1 MVIIGSFFLY
11 AMWNIWLMYCT
22 YIVVNKA
29 SKEEDITD
37 GIKTS
42 SLSGFWEEYEKT
54 LVFDIDGQKKTNIP
68 SSEIFS
74 IHKIARARK
83 LNLRIVD
90 ASSGTLVGL
99 GLLGTFLGL
108 TLGIHHFDTA
118 NVQNIQNSIQSLLE
132 GMSTAFLTS
141 LLGMGLSIVY
151 TLFEKRCR
159 NLFVSS
165 QIDLSERLDSL
176 FYVDDQQLLLNLLKP
191 QLSFVNDSGEM
202 IPISI
207 AVRDILKESE
217 QQSKALK
224 SFSTDLAM
232 QLNDGFDEILSRQMQ
247 AKIIPLM
254 ENVDNTTKAIVEHID
269 LMADAVTTPATD
281 LIGTV
286 IDELK
291 KSMSSL
297 ITEFR
302 TIISS
307 SASHELEQLVASL
320 SEATTSMGM
329 FPKNMENVTSILQ
342 VTIAEVKD
350 AISEIT
356 NTSANSNA
364 SAMKQMQEQIA
375 FATGAISN
383 AMSEVKEIMTSL
395 TQTSEKSGQDMMT
408 KLASASE
415 QMATFLNGIM
425 AEVSQ
430 SVQSSLKSITDDIS
444 DKQTDLMALQES
456 TMSETGKLLAQA
468 TGAIGNAMVEMK
480 ETMSSMSKTSEQSGQ
495 EMVAKLASAS
505 EQMGT
510 FLNGAM
516 SEVSESVQAS
526 MKSITDDISDKQAG
540 LMALQESM
548 TSETKKLLVQFNTGL
563 ERLEKMNEYITG
575 TMNIFQQ
582 AQGQITG
589 STAHLQIIT
598 SDMKTAT
605 EVFHKAQNEYTS
617 NMTELQKRTQQ
628 AIDSVVELLDDSGQ
642 LSEDYVERFE
652 TIKNGLSGIFA
663 QIQKGLTE
671 YSQTM
676 QASTQK
682 YLDQYSMNLNKTTN
696 ALAGTIERQSEI
708 AELFVDALDKH
719 RRK

>member
-1 MVIIGSFFLY
+1 MIRSTLWIILTLIAAAVVLFLNGVTAASLVVILSFFLY
-11 AMWNIWLMYCT
+11 ALWNIWIMYRT
-22 YIVVNKA
+22 YRIVNKA
-29 SKEEDITD
+29 GNDENIVES
-37 GIKTS
+37 IKAS
-42 SLSGFWEEYEKT
+42 SLSSLWDEYKKT
-54 LVFDIDGQKKTNIP
+54 QAYEIDGRKKTNIP

-74 IHKIARARK
+74 IGKITRANN

-90 ASSGTLVGL
+90 AASGTLVGL

-108 TLGIHHFDTA
+108 TLGVRNFDTA
-118 NVQNIQNSIQSLLE
+118 NVQNIQSSIQSLLD

-141 LLGMGLSIVY
+141 LLGMGFSIAY
-151 TLFEKRCR
+151 TLIEKRYR
-159 NLFVSS
+159 NLLLGS
-165 QIDLSERLDSL
+165 IADLSEKLDDA
-176 FYVDDQQLLLNLLKP
+176 FYIDDQQLLLKLLEP
-191 QLSFVNDSGEM
+191 QLSFVNESGER
-202 IPISI
+202 IPVSLAI
-207 AVRDILKESE
+207 RDMLKENE

-254 ENVDNTTKAIVEHID
+254 ENIDASTKNLIEHVDQ
-269 LMADAVTTPATD
+269 MADAVTTPATD

-302 TIISS
+302 SNISS
-307 SASHELEQLVASL
+307 SASRELEQLVASL

-356 NTSANSNA
+356 NTSANTNA

-375 FATGAISN
+375 FATGAIGN
-383 AMSEVKEIMTSL
+383 AMTEVKEIMTSL
-395 TQTSEKSGQDMMT
+395 TQTSEKSGQEMIT
-408 KLASASE
+408 KLATASE
-415 QMATFLNGIM
+415 QMATYLNGVM
-425 AEVSQ
+425 ANVSE
-430 SVQSSLKSITDDIS
+430 SVQSSMKSITDDIS
-444 DKQTDLMALQES
+444 NKQTDLMALQES
-456 TMSETGKLLAQA
+456 TMTETEKLLA
-468 TGAIGNAMVEMK
+468 
-480 ETMSSMSKTSEQSGQ
+480 
-495 EMVAKLASAS
+495 
-505 EQMGT
+505 
-510 FLNGAM
+510 
-516 SEVSESVQAS
+516 
-526 MKSITDDISDKQAG
+526 
-540 LMALQESM
+540 
-548 TSETKKLLVQFNTGL
+548 QFNTGL
-563 ERLEKMNEYITG
+563 ERLEKMNEYISG
-575 TMNIFQQ
+575 TMHIFQQ

-589 STAHLQIIT
+589 STAHLQSIT

-605 EVFHKAQNEYTS
+605 EVFHKAQYDYTG
-617 NMTELQKRTQQ
+617 NMSELQKQTQR
-628 AIDSVVELLDDSGQ
+628 AIDSVVTLLDDSGQ
-642 LSEDYVERFE
+642 LSEDYVEKFE
-652 TIKNGLSGIFA
+652 TIKNGLTVIFA

-682 YLDQYSMNLNKTTN
+682 YLEQYSMNLTKTTD
-696 ALAGTIERQSEI
+696 ALAGTIERQSDI

-719 RRK
+719 RQK

>member
-1 MVIIGSFFLY
+1 MVLSTLWIILTIIAAVAVFFLDGVTTGSLVIIGSFFLY
-11 AMWNIWLMYCT
+11 AMWNIWVMYST
-22 YIVVNKA
+22 YRIV
-29 SKEEDITD
+29 D
-37 GIKTS
+37 KTS
-42 SLSGFWEEYEKT
+42 KDENIIDAIQTTKLLGLWEEYEKT
-54 LVFDIDGQKKTNIP
+54 LAYDIDGQKKTNIP

-74 IHKIARARK
+74 IHKIARNSK
-83 LNLRIVD
+83 LNLRIVE
-90 ASSGTLVGL
+90 AASGTLVGL

-108 TLGIHHFDTA
+108 TLGIRDFDTA
-118 NVQNIQNSIQSLLE
+118 NVQNIQISIQSLLD

-159 NLFVSS
+159 NLLLNS
-165 QIDLSERLDSL
+165 QIDLSERLDRE

-191 QLSFVNDSGEM
+191 QLSFVNDSGDM
-202 IPISI
+202 IPISL

-232 QLNDGFDEILSRQMQ
+232 QLNDGFDEILSRHMQ
-247 AKIIPLM
+247 AKIIPLI
-254 ENVDNTTKAIVEHID
+254 ENIDTSTKNLIEHIYQ
-269 LMADAVTTPATD
+269 MADAVTTPATD

-302 TIISS
+302 SNISS
-307 SASHELEQLVASL
+307 SASHELEQLAVSL
-320 SEATTSMGM
+320 SEATNSMGM
-329 FPKNMENVTSILQ
+329 FPKSMENVTSILQ

-356 NTSANSNA
+356 STSANTNA

-375 FATGAISN
+375 FATGAIGN
-383 AMSEVKEIMTSL
+383 AMTEVKEIMTSL
-395 TQTSEKSGQDMMT
+395 TQTSEKSGQEMIT
-408 KLASASE
+408 KLAAASE
-415 QMATFLNGIM
+415 NMGTFLNGIM
-425 AEVSQ
+425 ANVSE
-430 SVQSSLKSITDDIS
+430 SVQSSMKSITDDIS
-444 DKQTDLMALQES
+444 NKQTDLMALQES
-456 TMSETGKLLAQA
+456 TMSETEKLLA
-468 TGAIGNAMVEMK
+468 
-480 ETMSSMSKTSEQSGQ
+480 
-495 EMVAKLASAS
+495 
-505 EQMGT
+505 
-510 FLNGAM
+510 
-516 SEVSESVQAS
+516 
-526 MKSITDDISDKQAG
+526 
-540 LMALQESM
+540 
-548 TSETKKLLVQFNTGL
+548 QFNTGL

-575 TMNIFQQ
+575 TMNTFQQ

-589 STAHLQIIT
+589 STAHLQSIT

-605 EVFHKAQNEYTS
+605 EVFRKTQNEYTG

-628 AIDSVVELLDDSGQ
+628 AIDSVVTLLDDSGQ
-642 LSEDYVERFE
+642 LSEDYVEKFE
-652 TIKNGLSGIFA
+652 TIKSGLAGIFA

-676 QASTQK
+676 QASTQR
-682 YLDQYSMNLNKTTN
+682 YLEQYSMNLNKTTD

-708 AELFVDALDKH
+708 AELFVDALDKQ

>member
-1 MVIIGSFFLY
+1 MIVSLIWIILTVIAAVALYFLEGVTAGSLIIIISFFVY
-11 AMWNIWLMYCT
+11 AMWNIWVMYST
-22 YIVVNKA
+22 YRIVNTA
-29 SKEEDITD
+29 SNDDNIVES
-37 GIKTS
+37 IKTS
-42 SLSGFWEEYEKT
+42 RLSNLWDEYEKT
-54 LVFDIDGQKKTNIP
+54 MVYDIGGQKKTNIP
-68 SSEIFS
+68 SSEVFS
-74 IHKIARARK
+74 IQKITRNSK

-90 ASSGTLVGL
+90 AASGTLVGL

-108 TLGIHHFDTA
+108 TLGIHNFDTA
-118 NVQNIQNSIQSLLE
+118 NVQNIQSSIQSLLD

-141 LLGMGLSIVY
+141 LLGMGLSIIY
-151 TLFEKRCR
+151 TLVEKRCR
-159 NLFVSS
+159 NLLLSS
-165 QIDLSERLDSL
+165 QTDLSDRLDRK
-176 FYVDDQQLLLNLLKP
+176 FYVDDQQLLLNLLQP
-191 QLSFVNDSGEM
+191 QLSFVNDSGEN
-202 IPISI
+202 IPISLAI
-207 AVRDILKESE
+207 RDILKESE

-254 ENVDNTTKAIVEHID
+254 ENIDTSTKNLIEHVDQ
-269 LMADAVTTPATD
+269 MADAVTTPATD

-302 TIISS
+302 SNISS
-307 SASHELEQLVASL
+307 SASHELEQLVVSL
-320 SEATTSMGM
+320 SEATNSMGM

-356 NTSANSNA
+356 NTSANTNA

-383 AMSEVKEIMTSL
+383 AMTEVKEIMTSL
-395 TQTSEKSGQDMMT
+395 TQTSEKSGQEMIT
-408 KLASASE
+408 KLAAASE
-415 QMATFLNGIM
+415 QMSTFLNGVM
-425 AEVSQ
+425 ANVSE
-430 SVQSSLKSITDDIS
+430 SVQSSMKSITDDIS
-444 DKQTDLMALQES
+444 NKQTDLMALQES
-456 TMSETGKLLAQA
+456 TMSETEKLL
-468 TGAIGNAMVEMK
+468 N
-480 ETMSSMSKTSEQSGQ
+480 
-495 EMVAKLASAS
+495 
-505 EQMGT
+505 
-510 FLNGAM
+510 
-516 SEVSESVQAS
+516 
-526 MKSITDDISDKQAG
+526 
-540 LMALQESM
+540 
-548 TSETKKLLVQFNTGL
+548 QFNIGL

-575 TMNIFQQ
+575 TMNTFQQ

-589 STAHLQIIT
+589 STAHLQSIT

-605 EVFHKAQNEYTS
+605 EVFHKAQTEYTG

-628 AIDSVVELLDDSGQ
+628 AIDSVVTLLDDSGQ
-642 LSEDYVERFE
+642 LSENYVEKFE
-652 TIKNGLSGIFA
+652 TIKNGLSVIFA

-682 YLDQYSMNLNKTTN
+682 YLEQYSMNLTKTTD
-696 ALAGTIERQSEI
+696 ALAGTIERQSDI
-708 AELFVDALDKH
+708 AELFVEALDKH
-719 RRK
+719 TKK

>member
-1 MVIIGSFFLY
+1 MIRSTLWIILTLIAAAVVLFLNGVTAASLVVILSFFLY
-11 AMWNIWLMYCT
+11 ALWNIWIMYRT
-22 YIVVNKA
+22 YRIVNKA
-29 SKEEDITD
+29 GNDENIVES
-37 GIKTS
+37 IKAS
-42 SLSGFWEEYEKT
+42 SLSSLWDEYKKT
-54 LVFDIDGQKKTNIP
+54 QAYEIDGRKKTNIP

-74 IHKIARARK
+74 IGKITRANN

-90 ASSGTLVGL
+90 AASGTLVGL

-108 TLGIHHFDTA
+108 TLGVRNFDTA
-118 NVQNIQNSIQSLLE
+118 NVQNIQSSIQSLLD

-141 LLGMGLSIVY
+141 LLGMGFSIAY
-151 TLFEKRCR
+151 TLIEKRYR
-159 NLFVSS
+159 NLLLGS
-165 QIDLSERLDSL
+165 IADLSEKLDDA
-176 FYVDDQQLLLNLLKP
+176 FYIDDQQLLLKLLEP
-191 QLSFVNDSGEM
+191 QLSFVNESGER
-202 IPISI
+202 IPVSLAI
-207 AVRDILKESE
+207 RDMLKENE

-254 ENVDNTTKAIVEHID
+254 ENIDASTKNLIEHVDQ
-269 LMADAVTTPATD
+269 MADAVTTPATD

-302 TIISS
+302 SNISS
-307 SASHELEQLVASL
+307 SASRELEQLVASL

-356 NTSANSNA
+356 NTSANTNA

-375 FATGAISN
+375 FATGAIGN
-383 AMSEVKEIMTSL
+383 AMTEVKEIMTSL
-395 TQTSEKSGQDMMT
+395 TQTSEKSGQEMIT
-408 KLASASE
+408 KLATASE
-415 QMATFLNGIM
+415 QMATYLNGVM
-425 AEVSQ
+425 ANVSE
-430 SVQSSLKSITDDIS
+430 SVQSSMKSITDDIS
-444 DKQTDLMALQES
+444 NKQTDLMALQES
-456 TMSETGKLLAQA
+456 TMTETEKLLA
-468 TGAIGNAMVEMK
+468 
-480 ETMSSMSKTSEQSGQ
+480 
-495 EMVAKLASAS
+495 
-505 EQMGT
+505 
-510 FLNGAM
+510 
-516 SEVSESVQAS
+516 
-526 MKSITDDISDKQAG
+526 
-540 LMALQESM
+540 
-548 TSETKKLLVQFNTGL
+548 QFNTGL
-563 ERLEKMNEYITG
+563 ERLEKMNEYISG
-575 TMNIFQQ
+575 TMHIFQQ

-589 STAHLQIIT
+589 STAHLQSIT

-605 EVFHKAQNEYTS
+605 EVFHKAQNDYTG
-617 NMTELQKRTQQ
+617 NMSELQKQTQR
-628 AIDSVVELLDDSGQ
+628 AIDSVVTLLDDSGQ
-642 LSEDYVERFE
+642 LSEDYVEKFE
-652 TIKNGLSGIFA
+652 TIKNGLTVIFA

-682 YLDQYSMNLNKTTN
+682 YLEQYSMNLTKTTD
-696 ALAGTIERQSEI
+696 ALAGTIERQSDI

-719 RRK
+719 RQK

>member
-1 MVIIGSFFLY
+1 MIFSTVWIILTIIGAVAVFFLEGVTAGSLVIIGSFFLY
-11 AMWNIWLMYCT
+11 AMWNIWVMYST
-22 YIVVNKA
+22 YRIVDMT
-29 SKEEDITD
+29 SKDENIIDA
-37 GIKTS
+37 IKTS
-42 SLSGFWEEYEKT
+42 KLSGLWEEYETT
-54 LVFDIDGQKKTNIP
+54 LAYDIDGQKKTNIP

-74 IHKIARARK
+74 IHKIARNSK
-83 LNLRIVD
+83 LNLRIVE
-90 ASSGTLVGL
+90 AASGTLVGL

-108 TLGIHHFDTA
+108 TLGIRDFDTA
-118 NVQNIQNSIQSLLE
+118 NVQNIQISIQSLLD

-159 NLFVSS
+159 NLLSNS
-165 QIDLSERLDSL
+165 QIDLSERLDRE

-191 QLSFVNDSGEM
+191 QLSFVNDSGDM
-202 IPISI
+202 IPISL

-254 ENVDNTTKAIVEHID
+254 ENIDTSTKSLIEHVDQ
-269 LMADAVTTPATD
+269 MANAVTTPATD

-291 KSMSSL
+291 KSMSLL

-302 TIISS
+302 SNISS
-307 SASHELEQLVASL
+307 SASHELEQLVVSL
-320 SEATTSMGM
+320 SEATNSMGM

-356 NTSANSNA
+356 NTSANTNA

-375 FATGAISN
+375 FATGAIGN
-383 AMSEVKEIMTSL
+383 AMTEVKEIMTSL
-395 TQTSEKSGQDMMT
+395 TQTSEKSGQEMIT
-408 KLASASE
+408 KLTAASE
-415 QMATFLNGIM
+415 NMGTFLNGIM
-425 AEVSQ
+425 ANVSE
-430 SVQSSLKSITDDIS
+430 SVQSSMKSITDDIS
-444 DKQTDLMALQES
+444 NKQTDLMALQES
-456 TMSETGKLLAQA
+456 TMSETEKLLA
-468 TGAIGNAMVEMK
+468 
-480 ETMSSMSKTSEQSGQ
+480 
-495 EMVAKLASAS
+495 
-505 EQMGT
+505 
-510 FLNGAM
+510 
-516 SEVSESVQAS
+516 
-526 MKSITDDISDKQAG
+526 
-540 LMALQESM
+540 
-548 TSETKKLLVQFNTGL
+548 QFNTGL

-575 TMNIFQQ
+575 TMNTFQQ

-589 STAHLQIIT
+589 STAHLQSIT
-598 SDMKTAT
+598 SDMKIAT
-605 EVFHKAQNEYTS
+605 EVFHKAQNEYTG
-617 NMTELQKRTQQ
+617 NMTELQKQTQR
-628 AIDSVVELLDDSGQ
+628 AIDSVVTLLDDSGQ
-642 LSEDYVERFE
+642 LSEDYVEKFE
-652 TIKNGLSGIFA
+652 TIKNGLSVIFA

-682 YLDQYSMNLNKTTN
+682 YLEQYSMNLTKTTD
-696 ALAGTIERQSEI
+696 ALAGTIERQSDI

-719 RRK
+719 RQK

>member
-1 MVIIGSFFLY
+1 MIRSTLWIILTLIAAAVVLFLDGVTAASLVVILSFFRY
-11 AMWNIWLMYCT
+11 ALWNIWIMYQT
-22 YIVVNKA
+22 YRIVNKA
-29 SKEEDITD
+29 GNDENIVES
-37 GIKTS
+37 IKAS
-42 SLSGFWEEYEKT
+42 SLSSLWDEYEKMQAYE
-54 LVFDIDGQKKTNIP
+54 IDGRKKTNIP
-68 SSEIFS
+68 SSEFFS
-74 IHKIARARK
+74 IGKITRANN

-90 ASSGTLVGL
+90 AASGTLVGL

-108 TLGIHHFDTA
+108 TLGVRNFDTA
-118 NVQNIQNSIQSLLE
+118 NVQNIQSSIQSLLD

-141 LLGMGLSIVY
+141 LLGMGFSIVY
-151 TLFEKRCR
+151 TLIEKRYR
-159 NLFVSS
+159 NLLLGS
-165 QIDLSERLDSL
+165 IADLSEKLDDT
-176 FYVDDQQLLLNLLKP
+176 FYIDDQQLLLKLLEP
-191 QLSFVNDSGEM
+191 QLSFVNESGER
-202 IPISI
+202 IPVSLAI
-207 AVRDILKESE
+207 RDMLKENE

-254 ENVDNTTKAIVEHID
+254 ENIDASTKNLIEHVDQ
-269 LMADAVTTPATD
+269 MADAVTTPATD

-302 TIISS
+302 SNISS

-356 NTSANSNA
+356 NTSANTNA

-375 FATGAISN
+375 FATAAIGN

-395 TQTSEKSGQDMMT
+395 TQTSEQSGQEMIT
-408 KLASASE
+408 KLATASE
-415 QMATFLNGIM
+415 QMATFLNGVM
-425 AEVSQ
+425 ANVSE
-430 SVQSSLKSITDDIS
+430 SVQSSMKSITDDIS
-444 DKQTDLMALQES
+444 NKQTDLMALQES
-456 TMSETGKLLAQA
+456 TMSETEKLLA
-468 TGAIGNAMVEMK
+468 
-480 ETMSSMSKTSEQSGQ
+480 
-495 EMVAKLASAS
+495 
-505 EQMGT
+505 
-510 FLNGAM
+510 
-516 SEVSESVQAS
+516 
-526 MKSITDDISDKQAG
+526 
-540 LMALQESM
+540 
-548 TSETKKLLVQFNTGL
+548 QFNTGL
-563 ERLEKMNEYITG
+563 ERLEKMNEYISG
-575 TMNIFQQ
+575 TMNTFQQ

-589 STAHLQIIT
+589 STAHLQSIT
-598 SDMKTAT
+598 NDMKTAT
-605 EVFHKAQNEYTS
+605 EVFHKTQNEYTG

-628 AIDSVVELLDDSGQ
+628 AIDSVVTLLDNFGQ
-642 LSEDYVERFE
+642 LSEDYVEKFE
-652 TIKNGLSGIFA
+652 TIRSGLAGIFA
-663 QIQKGLTE
+663 QIQRGLTE

-682 YLDQYSMNLNKTTN
+682 YLEQYSMNLTKTTN
-696 ALAGTIERQSEI
+696 ALASTISQQGEI

-719 RRK
+719 RQK

>member
-1 MVIIGSFFLY
+1 MIVSLIWIILTVIAAVALYFLEGVTAGSLIIIISFFVY
-11 AMWNIWLMYCT
+11 AMWNIWVMYST
-22 YIVVNKA
+22 YRIVNTA
-29 SKEEDITD
+29 SNDDNIVES
-37 GIKTS
+37 IKTS
-42 SLSGFWEEYEKT
+42 RLSNLWDEYEKT
-54 LVFDIDGQKKTNIP
+54 MVYDIGGQKKTNIP
-68 SSEIFS
+68 SSEVFS
-74 IHKIARARK
+74 IQKITRNSK

-90 ASSGTLVGL
+90 AASGTLVGL

-108 TLGIHHFDTA
+108 TLGIHNFDTA
-118 NVQNIQNSIQSLLE
+118 NVQNIQSSIQSLLD

-141 LLGMGLSIVY
+141 LLGMGLSIIY
-151 TLFEKRCR
+151 TLVEKRCR
-159 NLFVSS
+159 NLLLSS
-165 QIDLSERLDSL
+165 QTDLSDRLDRK
-176 FYVDDQQLLLNLLKP
+176 FYVDDQQLLLNLLQP
-191 QLSFVNDSGEM
+191 QLSFVNDSGEN
-202 IPISI
+202 IPISLAI
-207 AVRDILKESE
+207 RDILKESE

-254 ENVDNTTKAIVEHID
+254 ENIDTSTKNLIEHVDQ
-269 LMADAVTTPATD
+269 MADAVTTPATD

-302 TIISS
+302 SNISS
-307 SASHELEQLVASL
+307 SASHELEQLVVSL
-320 SEATTSMGM
+320 SEATNSMGM

-356 NTSANSNA
+356 STSANTNA

-383 AMSEVKEIMTSL
+383 AMTEVKEIMTSL
-395 TQTSEKSGQDMMT
+395 TQTSEKSGQEMIT
-408 KLASASE
+408 KLAAASE
-415 QMATFLNGIM
+415 QMSTFLNGVM
-425 AEVSQ
+425 ENVSE
-430 SVQSSLKSITDDIS
+430 SVQSSMKSITDDIS

-456 TMSETGKLLAQA
+456 TMSETEKLL
-468 TGAIGNAMVEMK
+468 N
-480 ETMSSMSKTSEQSGQ
+480 
-495 EMVAKLASAS
+495 
-505 EQMGT
+505 
-510 FLNGAM
+510 
-516 SEVSESVQAS
+516 
-526 MKSITDDISDKQAG
+526 
-540 LMALQESM
+540 
-548 TSETKKLLVQFNTGL
+548 QFNIGL

-575 TMNIFQQ
+575 TMNTFQQ

-589 STAHLQIIT
+589 STAHLQSIT

-605 EVFHKAQNEYTS
+605 EVFHKAQTEYTD
-617 NMTELQKRTQQ
+617 NMAELQKRTQQ
-628 AIDSVVELLDDSGQ
+628 AIDSVVTLLDDSGQ
-642 LSEDYVERFE
+642 LSENYVEKFE
-652 TIKNGLSGIFA
+652 TIKNGLSVIFA

-682 YLDQYSMNLNKTTN
+682 YLEQYSMNLTKTTD
-696 ALAGTIERQSEI
+696 ALAGTIERQSDI
-708 AELFVDALDKH
+708 AELFVEALDKH
-719 RRK
+719 TKK

>member
-1 MVIIGSFFLY
+1 MVLSTLWIILTIIAAVAVFFLDGVTTGSLVIIGSFFLY
-11 AMWNIWLMYCT
+11 AMWNIWVMYST
-22 YIVVNKA
+22 YRIV
-29 SKEEDITD
+29 D
-37 GIKTS
+37 KTS
-42 SLSGFWEEYEKT
+42 KDENIIDAIQTTKLLGLWEEYEKT
-54 LVFDIDGQKKTNIP
+54 LAYDIDGQKKTNIP

-74 IHKIARARK
+74 IHKIARNSK
-83 LNLRIVD
+83 LNLRIVE
-90 ASSGTLVGL
+90 AASGTLVGL

-108 TLGIHHFDTA
+108 TLGIRDFDTA
-118 NVQNIQNSIQSLLE
+118 NVQNIQISIQSLLD

-159 NLFVSS
+159 NLLLNS
-165 QIDLSERLDSL
+165 QIDLSERLDRE

-191 QLSFVNDSGEM
+191 QLSFVNDSGDM
-202 IPISI
+202 IPISL

-232 QLNDGFDEILSRQMQ
+232 QLNDGFDEILSRHMQ
-247 AKIIPLM
+247 AKIIPLI
-254 ENVDNTTKAIVEHID
+254 ENIDTSTKNLIEHID
-269 LMADAVTTPATD
+269 QMADAVTTPATD

-302 TIISS
+302 SNISS
-307 SASHELEQLVASL
+307 SASHELEQLVVSL
-320 SEATTSMGM
+320 SEATNSMGM
-329 FPKNMENVTSILQ
+329 FPKSMENVTSILQ

-356 NTSANSNA
+356 STSANTNA

-375 FATGAISN
+375 FATGAIGN
-383 AMSEVKEIMTSL
+383 AMTEVKEIMTSL
-395 TQTSEKSGQDMMT
+395 TQTSEKSGQEMIT
-408 KLASASE
+408 KLAAASE
-415 QMATFLNGIM
+415 NMGTFLNGIM
-425 AEVSQ
+425 ANVSE
-430 SVQSSLKSITDDIS
+430 SVQSSMKSITDDIS
-444 DKQTDLMALQES
+444 NKQTDLMALQES
-456 TMSETGKLLAQA
+456 TMSETEKLLA
-468 TGAIGNAMVEMK
+468 
-480 ETMSSMSKTSEQSGQ
+480 
-495 EMVAKLASAS
+495 
-505 EQMGT
+505 
-510 FLNGAM
+510 
-516 SEVSESVQAS
+516 
-526 MKSITDDISDKQAG
+526 
-540 LMALQESM
+540 
-548 TSETKKLLVQFNTGL
+548 QFNTGL

-575 TMNIFQQ
+575 TMNTFQQ

-589 STAHLQIIT
+589 STAHLQSIT

-605 EVFHKAQNEYTS
+605 EVFRKTQNEYTG

-628 AIDSVVELLDDSGQ
+628 AIDSVVTLLDDSGQ
-642 LSEDYVERFE
+642 LSEDYVEKFE
-652 TIKNGLSGIFA
+652 TIKSGLAGIFA

-676 QASTQK
+676 QASTQR
-682 YLDQYSMNLNKTTN
+682 YLEQYSMNLNKTTD

-708 AELFVDALDKH
+708 AELFVDALDKQ

>member
-1 MVIIGSFFLY
+1 MIFSSLWFILTIIAAVAVFFLEGVTVGSLVIIGSFFLY
-11 AMWNIWLMYCT
+11 AMWNIWIMYST
-22 YIVVNKA
+22 YRIVNKT
-29 SKEEDITD
+29 SKDENIRDS
-37 GIKTS
+37 IKTS
-42 SLSGFWEEYEKT
+42 KLSGLWEEYEKT
-54 LVFDIDGQKKTNIP
+54 LVYDIGGQRKTNIP
-68 SSEIFS
+68 SSEVFS
-74 IHKIARARK
+74 IHKIARNSK

-90 ASSGTLVGL
+90 AASGTLVGL

-108 TLGIHHFDTA
+108 TLGIRDFDTA
-118 NVQNIQNSIQSLLE
+118 NVQNIQISIQSLLD

-159 NLFVSS
+159 NLLLNS
-165 QIDLSERLDSL
+165 QIDLSERLDRE
-176 FYVDDQQLLLNLLKP
+176 FYVDDQHLLLNLLKP

-202 IPISI
+202 IPISL

-254 ENVDNTTKAIVEHID
+254 ENIDTSTKSLIEHVDQ
-269 LMADAVTTPATD
+269 MADTVTAPATD

-291 KSMSSL
+291 KSMSLL

-302 TIISS
+302 SNISS
-307 SASHELEQLVASL
+307 SASHELEQLVVSL
-320 SEATTSMGM
+320 SEATNSMGM

-356 NTSANSNA
+356 NTSANTNA

-375 FATGAISN
+375 FATGAISH
-383 AMSEVKEIMTSL
+383 AMTEVKEIMTSL
-395 TQTSEKSGQDMMT
+395 TQTSEQSEQEMIT
-408 KLASASE
+408 KLAAASE
-415 QMATFLNGIM
+415 QMGTFLNGVM
-425 AEVSQ
+425 ANVSE
-430 SVQSSLKSITDDIS
+430 SVQSSMKSITDDIS
-444 DKQTDLMALQES
+444 NKQTDLMALQES
-456 TMSETGKLLAQA
+456 TMSETEKLLA
-468 TGAIGNAMVEMK
+468 
-480 ETMSSMSKTSEQSGQ
+480 
-495 EMVAKLASAS
+495 
-505 EQMGT
+505 
-510 FLNGAM
+510 
-516 SEVSESVQAS
+516 
-526 MKSITDDISDKQAG
+526 
-540 LMALQESM
+540 
-548 TSETKKLLVQFNTGL
+548 QFNTGL

-575 TMNIFQQ
+575 TMNTFQQ

-589 STAHLQIIT
+589 STAHLQVIT
-598 SDMKTAT
+598 NDMKTAT
-605 EVFHKAQNEYTS
+605 EVFSRTQNEYTGS
-617 NMTELQKRTQQ
+617 MAELQKRTQQ
-628 AIDSVVELLDDSGQ
+628 AIDSVVTLLDDSGQ
-642 LSEDYVERFE
+642 LSADYVERFE
-652 TIKNGLSGIFA
+652 TIKSGLTGIFA

-676 QASTQK
+676 QASTQR
-682 YLDQYSMNLNKTTN
+682 YLEQYSMNLNKTTD

-708 AELFVDALDKH
+708 AELFVDALDKQ

>member
-1 MVIIGSFFLY
+1 MIVSLIWIILTVIAAVALYFLEGVTAGSLIIIISFFVY
-11 AMWNIWLMYCT
+11 AMWNIWVMYST
-22 YIVVNKA
+22 YRIVNTA
-29 SKEEDITD
+29 SNDDNIVES
-37 GIKTS
+37 IKTS
-42 SLSGFWEEYEKT
+42 RLSNLWDEYEKT
-54 LVFDIDGQKKTNIP
+54 MVYDIGGQKKTNIP
-68 SSEIFS
+68 SSEVFS
-74 IHKIARARK
+74 IQKITRNSK

-90 ASSGTLVGL
+90 AASGTLVGL

-108 TLGIHHFDTA
+108 TLGIHNFDTA
-118 NVQNIQNSIQSLLE
+118 NVQNIQSSIQSLLD

-141 LLGMGLSIVY
+141 LLGMGLSIIY
-151 TLFEKRCR
+151 TLVEKRCR
-159 NLFVSS
+159 NLLLSS
-165 QIDLSERLDSL
+165 QTDLSDRLDRK
-176 FYVDDQQLLLNLLKP
+176 FYVDDQQLLLNLMQP
-191 QLSFVNDSGEM
+191 QLSFVNDSGEN
-202 IPISI
+202 IPISLAI
-207 AVRDILKESE
+207 RDILKESE

-254 ENVDNTTKAIVEHID
+254 ENIDTSTKNLIEHVDQ
-269 LMADAVTTPATD
+269 MADAVTTPATD

-302 TIISS
+302 SNISS
-307 SASHELEQLVASL
+307 SASHELEQLVVSL
-320 SEATTSMGM
+320 SEATNSMGM

-356 NTSANSNA
+356 NTSANTNA

-383 AMSEVKEIMTSL
+383 AMTEVKEIMTSL
-395 TQTSEKSGQDMMT
+395 TQTSEKSGQEMIT
-408 KLASASE
+408 KLAAASE
-415 QMATFLNGIM
+415 QMSTFLNGVM
-425 AEVSQ
+425 ANVSE
-430 SVQSSLKSITDDIS
+430 SVQSSMKSITDDIS
-444 DKQTDLMALQES
+444 NKQTDLMALQES
-456 TMSETGKLLAQA
+456 TMSETEKLL
-468 TGAIGNAMVEMK
+468 N
-480 ETMSSMSKTSEQSGQ
+480 
-495 EMVAKLASAS
+495 
-505 EQMGT
+505 
-510 FLNGAM
+510 
-516 SEVSESVQAS
+516 
-526 MKSITDDISDKQAG
+526 
-540 LMALQESM
+540 
-548 TSETKKLLVQFNTGL
+548 QFNIGL

-575 TMNIFQQ
+575 TMNTFQQ

-589 STAHLQIIT
+589 STAHLQSIT

-605 EVFHKAQNEYTS
+605 EVFHKAQTEYTG

-628 AIDSVVELLDDSGQ
+628 AIDSVVTLLDDSGQ
-642 LSEDYVERFE
+642 LSENYVEKFE
-652 TIKNGLSGIFA
+652 TIKNGLSVIFA

-682 YLDQYSMNLNKTTN
+682 YLEQYSMNLTKTTD
-696 ALAGTIERQSEI
+696 ALAGTIERQSDI
-708 AELFVDALDKH
+708 AELFVEALDKH
-719 RRK
+719 TKK

>member
-1 MVIIGSFFLY
+1 MIVSLIWIILTVIAAIALYFLEGVTAGSLIIIISFFVY
-11 AMWNIWLMYCT
+11 AMWNIWVMYST
-22 YIVVNKA
+22 YRIVNTA
-29 SKEEDITD
+29 SNDDNIVES
-37 GIKTS
+37 IKTS
-42 SLSGFWEEYEKT
+42 RLSNLWDEYEKT
-54 LVFDIDGQKKTNIP
+54 MVYDIGGQKKTNIP
-68 SSEIFS
+68 SSEVFS
-74 IHKIARARK
+74 IQKITRNSK

-90 ASSGTLVGL
+90 AASGTLVGL

-108 TLGIHHFDTA
+108 TLGIHNFDTA
-118 NVQNIQNSIQSLLE
+118 NVQNIQSSIQSLLD

-141 LLGMGLSIVY
+141 LLGMGLSIIY
-151 TLFEKRCR
+151 TLVEKRCR
-159 NLFVSS
+159 NLLLSS
-165 QIDLSERLDSL
+165 QTDLSDRLDRK
-176 FYVDDQQLLLNLLKP
+176 FYVDDQQLLLNLLQP
-191 QLSFVNDSGEM
+191 QLSFVNDSGEN
-202 IPISI
+202 IPISLAI
-207 AVRDILKESE
+207 RDILKESE

-254 ENVDNTTKAIVEHID
+254 ENIDTSTKNLIEHVDQ
-269 LMADAVTTPATD
+269 MADAVTTPATD

-302 TIISS
+302 SNISS
-307 SASHELEQLVASL
+307 SASHELEQLVVSL
-320 SEATTSMGM
+320 SEATNSMGM

-356 NTSANSNA
+356 NTSANTNA

-383 AMSEVKEIMTSL
+383 AMTEVKEIMTSL
-395 TQTSEKSGQDMMT
+395 TQTSEKSGQEMIT
-408 KLASASE
+408 KLAAASE
-415 QMATFLNGIM
+415 QMSTFLNGVM
-425 AEVSQ
+425 ANVSE
-430 SVQSSLKSITDDIS
+430 SVQSSMKSITDDIS
-444 DKQTDLMALQES
+444 NKQTDLMALQES
-456 TMSETGKLLAQA
+456 TMSETEKLL
-468 TGAIGNAMVEMK
+468 N
-480 ETMSSMSKTSEQSGQ
+480 
-495 EMVAKLASAS
+495 
-505 EQMGT
+505 
-510 FLNGAM
+510 
-516 SEVSESVQAS
+516 
-526 MKSITDDISDKQAG
+526 
-540 LMALQESM
+540 
-548 TSETKKLLVQFNTGL
+548 QFNIGL

-575 TMNIFQQ
+575 TMNTFQQ

-589 STAHLQIIT
+589 STAHLQSIT

-605 EVFHKAQNEYTS
+605 EVFHKAQTEYTG

-628 AIDSVVELLDDSGQ
+628 AIDSVVTLLDDSGQ
-642 LSEDYVERFE
+642 LSENYVEKFE
-652 TIKNGLSGIFA
+652 TIKNGLSVIFA

-682 YLDQYSMNLNKTTN
+682 YLEQYSMNLTKTTD
-696 ALAGTIERQSEI
+696 ALAGTIERQSDI
-708 AELFVDALDKH
+708 AELFVEALDKH
-719 RRK
+719 TKK

>member
-1 MVIIGSFFLY
+1 MILSTLWIILTLIAAAVVLFLDGVTAASLVVILSFFLY
-11 AMWNIWLMYCT
+11 ALWNIWIMYRT
-22 YIVVNKA
+22 YRIVNKA
-29 SKEEDITD
+29 GNDENIVES
-37 GIKTS
+37 IKAS
-42 SLSGFWEEYEKT
+42 SLSNLWDEYKKT
-54 LVFDIDGQKKTNIP
+54 QAYEIDGRKKTSIP

-74 IHKIARARK
+74 IGKITRANN

-90 ASSGTLVGL
+90 AASGTLVGL

-108 TLGIHHFDTA
+108 TLGVRNFDTA
-118 NVQNIQNSIQSLLE
+118 NVQNIQSSIQSLLD

-141 LLGMGLSIVY
+141 LLGMGFSIAY
-151 TLFEKRCR
+151 TLIEKRYR
-159 NLFVSS
+159 NLLLGS
-165 QIDLSERLDSL
+165 IADLSEKLDDA
-176 FYVDDQQLLLNLLKP
+176 FYIDDQQLLLKLLEP
-191 QLSFVNDSGEM
+191 QLSFVNESGER
-202 IPISI
+202 IPISLAI
-207 AVRDILKESE
+207 RDMLKENE

-254 ENVDNTTKAIVEHID
+254 ENIDASTKNLIEHVDQ
-269 LMADAVTTPATD
+269 MADAVTTPATD

-302 TIISS
+302 SNISS
-307 SASHELEQLVASL
+307 SASRELEQLVASL

-356 NTSANSNA
+356 NTSANTNA

-375 FATGAISN
+375 FATGAIGN
-383 AMSEVKEIMTSL
+383 AMTEVKEIMTSL
-395 TQTSEKSGQDMMT
+395 TQTSEKSGHGMIT
-408 KLASASE
+408 KLATASE
-415 QMATFLNGIM
+415 QMATFLNGVM
-425 AEVSQ
+425 ANVSE
-430 SVQSSLKSITDDIS
+430 SVQSSMKSITDDIS
-444 DKQTDLMALQES
+444 NKQTDLMALQES
-456 TMSETGKLLAQA
+456 TMTETEKLLA
-468 TGAIGNAMVEMK
+468 
-480 ETMSSMSKTSEQSGQ
+480 
-495 EMVAKLASAS
+495 
-505 EQMGT
+505 
-510 FLNGAM
+510 
-516 SEVSESVQAS
+516 
-526 MKSITDDISDKQAG
+526 
-540 LMALQESM
+540 
-548 TSETKKLLVQFNTGL
+548 QFNTGL

-589 STAHLQIIT
+589 STAHLQSIT

-605 EVFHKAQNEYTS
+605 EVFHKAQNDYTG
-617 NMTELQKRTQQ
+617 NMSELQKQTQR
-628 AIDSVVELLDDSGQ
+628 AIDSVVTLLDDSGQ
-642 LSEDYVERFE
+642 LSEDYVEKFE
-652 TIKNGLSGIFA
+652 TIKNGLAGIFA

-682 YLDQYSMNLNKTTN
+682 YLEQYSMNLTKTTD
-696 ALAGTIERQSEI
+696 ALAGTIERQSDI

-719 RRK
+719 RQK

>member
-1 MVIIGSFFLY
+1 MIRSTLWIILTIIAAAAVLLLNGVTTASLVVILSFFLY
-11 AMWNIWLMYCT
+11 ALWNIWIENRAYR
-22 YIVVNKA
+22 IVSQVKNDENIIE
-29 SKEEDITD
+29 SIR
-37 GIKTS
+37 TS
-42 SLSGFWEEYEKT
+42 SLSTLWDEYEKT
-54 LVFDIDGQKKTNIP
+54 LAYNIDGLKKTNIP

-74 IHKIARARK
+74 VSKITRINN
-83 LNLRIVD
+83 LNLRIID
-90 ASSGTLVGL
+90 AASGTLVGL

-108 TLGIHHFDTA
+108 TLGVRNFDTA
-118 NVQNIQNSIQSLLE
+118 NVQNIQSSIQSLLD

-141 LLGMGLSIVY
+141 LLGMGFSIVY
-151 TLFEKRCR
+151 TLIEKRYR
-159 NLFVSS
+159 NLLLGS
-165 QIDLSERLDSL
+165 ITDLSERLDSE
-176 FYVDDQQLLLNLLKP
+176 FYIDDQQLLLKLLEP
-191 QLSFVNDSGEM
+191 QLSFVNESGER
-202 IPISI
+202 ISVSLAI
-207 AVRDILKESE
+207 RDILKESE

-254 ENVDNTTKAIVEHID
+254 ENIDSSTKSLIEHVDQ
-269 LMADAVTTPATD
+269 MADTVTTPATD

-302 TIISS
+302 SNISS

-356 NTSANSNA
+356 NTSANTNA

-375 FATGAISN
+375 FATGAIGN
-383 AMSEVKEIMTSL
+383 AMTEVKEIMTSL
-395 TQTSEKSGQDMMT
+395 TQTSEQSSQEMIT
-408 KLASASE
+408 KLSAASE
-415 QMATFLNGIM
+415 QMGTFLNGVM
-425 AEVSQ
+425 ANVSE
-430 SVQSSLKSITDDIS
+430 SVQSSMKSITDDIS

-456 TMSETGKLLAQA
+456 TMSETEKLLA
-468 TGAIGNAMVEMK
+468 
-480 ETMSSMSKTSEQSGQ
+480 
-495 EMVAKLASAS
+495 
-505 EQMGT
+505 
-510 FLNGAM
+510 
-516 SEVSESVQAS
+516 
-526 MKSITDDISDKQAG
+526 
-540 LMALQESM
+540 
-548 TSETKKLLVQFNTGL
+548 QFNTGL
-563 ERLEKMNEYITG
+563 ERLEKMNEYIIG
-575 TMNIFQQ
+575 TMNTFQQ

-589 STAHLQIIT
+589 STAHLQMIT
-598 SDMKTAT
+598 NDMKTAT
-605 EVFHKAQNEYTS
+605 EVFHKAQNEYTG
-617 NMTELQKRTQQ
+617 NMTELQKQTQR
-628 AIDSVVELLDDSGQ
+628 AIDSVVTLLDDSGQ
-642 LSEDYVERFE
+642 LSEDYVEKFE
-652 TIKNGLSGIFA
+652 TIKNGLTAIFA

-682 YLDQYSMNLNKTTN
+682 YLEQYSMNLTKTTD
-696 ALAGTIERQSEI
+696 ALAGTIERQSDI

-719 RRK
+719 RQK

>member
-1 MVIIGSFFLY
+1 MILSTLWIILTIITAAIVYFLEGVTAGSLVIIGSFFLY
-11 AMWNIWLMYCT
+11 AMWNIWVMYNT
-22 YIVVNKA
+22 YRKVNKA
-29 SKEEDITD
+29 SKDENIRDAIT
-37 GIKTS
+37 TS
-42 SLSGFWEEYEKT
+42 KFSGLWEEYERT
-54 LVFDIDGQKKTNIP
+54 LVYDVGRQKKTNIP
-68 SSEIFS
+68 ASEIFS
-74 IHKIARARK
+74 IQKIARNSK

-90 ASSGTLVGL
+90 AASGTLVGL

-108 TLGIHHFDTA
+108 TLGVRDFDTA
-118 NVQNIQNSIQSLLE
+118 NVQNIQSSIQSLLD

-141 LLGMGLSIVY
+141 LLGMGLSIIY
-151 TLFEKRCR
+151 TLLEKRCR
-159 NLFVSS
+159 NLLLGS
-165 QIDLSERLDSL
+165 QTDLSDRLDRE
-176 FYVDDQQLLLNLLKP
+176 FYIDDQQLLLNLLQP

-202 IPISI
+202 IPISLAI
-207 AVRDILKESE
+207 RDILKENE

-254 ENVDNTTKAIVEHID
+254 ENIDASTKNLIEHVDQ
-269 LMADAVTTPATD
+269 MADAVTTPATD

-302 TIISS
+302 SNISS
-307 SASHELEQLVASL
+307 SASRELEQLVASL

-356 NTSANSNA
+356 NTSANTNA

-375 FATGAISN
+375 FATGAIGN
-383 AMSEVKEIMTSL
+383 AMTEVKEIMSSL
-395 TQTSEKSGQDMMT
+395 TQTSEKSGQEMIT
-408 KLASASE
+408 KLATASE
-415 QMATFLNGIM
+415 QMSTFLNGVM
-425 AEVSQ
+425 ANVSE
-430 SVQSSLKSITDDIS
+430 SVQSSMKSITDDIS
-444 DKQTDLMALQES
+444 NKQTDLMALQES
-456 TMSETGKLLAQA
+456 TMTETEKLLA
-468 TGAIGNAMVEMK
+468 
-480 ETMSSMSKTSEQSGQ
+480 
-495 EMVAKLASAS
+495 
-505 EQMGT
+505 
-510 FLNGAM
+510 
-516 SEVSESVQAS
+516 
-526 MKSITDDISDKQAG
+526 
-540 LMALQESM
+540 
-548 TSETKKLLVQFNTGL
+548 QFNTGL

-589 STAHLQIIT
+589 STAHLQSIT

-605 EVFHKAQNEYTS
+605 EVFHKAQNDYTG
-617 NMTELQKRTQQ
+617 NMSELQKQTQR
-628 AIDSVVELLDDSGQ
+628 AIDSVVTLLDDSGQ
-642 LSEDYVERFE
+642 LSEDYVEKFE
-652 TIKNGLSGIFA
+652 TIKNGLAGIFA

-682 YLDQYSMNLNKTTN
+682 YLEQYSMNLTKTTD
-696 ALAGTIERQSEI
+696 ALAGTIERQSDI

-719 RRK
+719 RQK

>member
-1 MVIIGSFFLY
+1 MIVSLIWIILTVIAAVALYFLEGVTAGSLIIIISFFVY
-11 AMWNIWLMYCT
+11 AMWNIWVMYST
-22 YIVVNKA
+22 YRIVNTA
-29 SKEEDITD
+29 SNDDNIVES
-37 GIKTS
+37 IKTS
-42 SLSGFWEEYEKT
+42 RLSNLWDEYEKT
-54 LVFDIDGQKKTNIP
+54 MVYDIGGQKKTNIP
-68 SSEIFS
+68 SSEVFS
-74 IHKIARARK
+74 IQKITRNSK

-90 ASSGTLVGL
+90 AASGTLVGL

-108 TLGIHHFDTA
+108 TLGIHNFDTA
-118 NVQNIQNSIQSLLE
+118 NVQNIQSSIQSLLD

-141 LLGMGLSIVY
+141 LLGMGLSIIY
-151 TLFEKRCR
+151 TLVEKRCR
-159 NLFVSS
+159 NLLLSS
-165 QIDLSERLDSL
+165 QTDLSDRLDRK
-176 FYVDDQQLLLNLLKP
+176 FYVDDQQLLLNLLQP
-191 QLSFVNDSGEM
+191 QLSFVNDSGEN
-202 IPISI
+202 IPISLAI
-207 AVRDILKESE
+207 RDILKESE

-254 ENVDNTTKAIVEHID
+254 ENIDTSTKNLIEHVDQ
-269 LMADAVTTPATD
+269 MADAVTTPATD

-302 TIISS
+302 SNISS
-307 SASHELEQLVASL
+307 SASHELEQLVVSL
-320 SEATTSMGM
+320 SEATNSMGM

-364 SAMKQMQEQIA
+364 SAMKQIQEQIA

-383 AMSEVKEIMTSL
+383 AMTEVKEIMTSL
-395 TQTSEKSGQDMMT
+395 TQTSEKSGQEMIT
-408 KLASASE
+408 KLAAASE
-415 QMATFLNGIM
+415 QMSTFLNGVM
-425 AEVSQ
+425 ANVSE
-430 SVQSSLKSITDDIS
+430 SVQSSMKSITDDIS
-444 DKQTDLMALQES
+444 NKQTDLMALQES
-456 TMSETGKLLAQA
+456 TMSETEKLL
-468 TGAIGNAMVEMK
+468 N
-480 ETMSSMSKTSEQSGQ
+480 
-495 EMVAKLASAS
+495 
-505 EQMGT
+505 
-510 FLNGAM
+510 
-516 SEVSESVQAS
+516 
-526 MKSITDDISDKQAG
+526 
-540 LMALQESM
+540 
-548 TSETKKLLVQFNTGL
+548 QFNIGL

-575 TMNIFQQ
+575 TMNTFQQ

-589 STAHLQIIT
+589 STAHLQSIT

-605 EVFHKAQNEYTS
+605 EVFHKAQTEYTG

-628 AIDSVVELLDDSGQ
+628 AIDSVVTLLDDSGQ
-642 LSEDYVERFE
+642 LSENYVEKFE
-652 TIKNGLSGIFA
+652 TIKNGLSVIFA

-682 YLDQYSMNLNKTTN
+682 YLEQYSMNLTKTTD
-696 ALAGTIERQSEI
+696 ALAGTIERQSDI
-708 AELFVDALDKH
+708 AELFVEALDKH
-719 RRK
+719 TKK

>member
-1 MVIIGSFFLY
+1 MIVSLIWIILTVITAVALYFLEGVTAGSLIIIISFFVY
-11 AMWNIWLMYCT
+11 AMWNIWVMYST
-22 YIVVNKA
+22 YRIVNTA
-29 SKEEDITD
+29 SNDDNIVES
-37 GIKTS
+37 IKTS
-42 SLSGFWEEYEKT
+42 RLSNLWDEYEKT
-54 LVFDIDGQKKTNIP
+54 MVYDIGGQKKTNIP
-68 SSEIFS
+68 SSEVFS
-74 IHKIARARK
+74 IQKITRNSK

-90 ASSGTLVGL
+90 AASGTLVGL

-108 TLGIHHFDTA
+108 TLGIHNFDTA
-118 NVQNIQNSIQSLLE
+118 NVQNIQSSIQSLLD

-141 LLGMGLSIVY
+141 LLGMGLSIIY
-151 TLFEKRCR
+151 TLVEKRCR
-159 NLFVSS
+159 NLLLSS
-165 QIDLSERLDSL
+165 QTDLSDRLDRK
-176 FYVDDQQLLLNLLKP
+176 FYVDDQQLLLNLLQP
-191 QLSFVNDSGEM
+191 QLSFVNDSGEN
-202 IPISI
+202 IPISLAI
-207 AVRDILKESE
+207 RDILKESE

-254 ENVDNTTKAIVEHID
+254 ENIDTSTKNLIEHVDQ
-269 LMADAVTTPATD
+269 MADAVTTPATD

-302 TIISS
+302 SNISS
-307 SASHELEQLVASL
+307 SASHELEQLVVSL
-320 SEATTSMGM
+320 SEATNSMGM

-356 NTSANSNA
+356 NTSANTNA

-383 AMSEVKEIMTSL
+383 AMTEVKEIMTSL
-395 TQTSEKSGQDMMT
+395 TQTSEKSGQEMIT
-408 KLASASE
+408 KLAAASE
-415 QMATFLNGIM
+415 QMSTFLNGVM
-425 AEVSQ
+425 ANVSE
-430 SVQSSLKSITDDIS
+430 SVQSSMKSITDDIS
-444 DKQTDLMALQES
+444 NKQTDLMALQES
-456 TMSETGKLLAQA
+456 TMSETEKLL
-468 TGAIGNAMVEMK
+468 N
-480 ETMSSMSKTSEQSGQ
+480 
-495 EMVAKLASAS
+495 
-505 EQMGT
+505 
-510 FLNGAM
+510 
-516 SEVSESVQAS
+516 
-526 MKSITDDISDKQAG
+526 
-540 LMALQESM
+540 
-548 TSETKKLLVQFNTGL
+548 QFNIGL

-575 TMNIFQQ
+575 TMNTFQQ

-589 STAHLQIIT
+589 STAHLQSIT

-605 EVFHKAQNEYTS
+605 EVFHKAQTEYTG

-628 AIDSVVELLDDSGQ
+628 AIDSVVTLLDDSGQ
-642 LSEDYVERFE
+642 LSENYVEKFE
-652 TIKNGLSGIFA
+652 TIKNGLSVIFA

-682 YLDQYSMNLNKTTN
+682 YLEQYSMNLTKTTD
-696 ALAGTIERQSEI
+696 ALAGTIERQSDI
-708 AELFVDALDKH
+708 AELFVEALDKH
-719 RRK
+719 TKK

>member
-1 MVIIGSFFLY
+1 MIVSLIWIILTVIATVALYFLEGVTAGSLIIIISFFVY
-11 AMWNIWLMYCT
+11 AMWNIWVMYST
-22 YIVVNKA
+22 YRIVNTA
-29 SKEEDITD
+29 SNDDNIVES
-37 GIKTS
+37 IKTS
-42 SLSGFWEEYEKT
+42 RLSNLWDEYEKT
-54 LVFDIDGQKKTNIP
+54 MVYDIGGQKKTNIP
-68 SSEIFS
+68 SSEVFS
-74 IHKIARARK
+74 IQKITRNSK

-90 ASSGTLVGL
+90 AASGTLVGL

-108 TLGIHHFDTA
+108 TLGIHNFDTA
-118 NVQNIQNSIQSLLE
+118 NVQNIQSNIQSLLD

-141 LLGMGLSIVY
+141 LLGMGLSIIY
-151 TLFEKRCR
+151 TLVEKRCR
-159 NLFVSS
+159 NLLLSS
-165 QIDLSERLDSL
+165 QTDLSDRLDRK
-176 FYVDDQQLLLNLLKP
+176 FYVDDQQLLLNLMQP
-191 QLSFVNDSGEM
+191 QLSFVNDSGEN
-202 IPISI
+202 IPISLAI
-207 AVRDILKESE
+207 RDILKESE

-254 ENVDNTTKAIVEHID
+254 ENIDTSTKNLIEHVDQ
-269 LMADAVTTPATD
+269 MADAVTTPATD

-302 TIISS
+302 SNISS
-307 SASHELEQLVASL
+307 SASHELEQLVVSL
-320 SEATTSMGM
+320 SEATNSMGM

-356 NTSANSNA
+356 NTSANTNA

-383 AMSEVKEIMTSL
+383 AMTEVKEIMTSL
-395 TQTSEKSGQDMMT
+395 TQTSEKSGQEMIT
-408 KLASASE
+408 KLAAASE
-415 QMATFLNGIM
+415 QMSTFLNGVM
-425 AEVSQ
+425 ANVSE
-430 SVQSSLKSITDDIS
+430 SVQSSMKSITDDIS
-444 DKQTDLMALQES
+444 NKQTDLMALQES
-456 TMSETGKLLAQA
+456 TMSETEKLL
-468 TGAIGNAMVEMK
+468 N
-480 ETMSSMSKTSEQSGQ
+480 
-495 EMVAKLASAS
+495 
-505 EQMGT
+505 
-510 FLNGAM
+510 
-516 SEVSESVQAS
+516 
-526 MKSITDDISDKQAG
+526 
-540 LMALQESM
+540 
-548 TSETKKLLVQFNTGL
+548 QFNIGL

-575 TMNIFQQ
+575 TMNTFQQ

-589 STAHLQIIT
+589 STAHLQSIT

-605 EVFHKAQNEYTS
+605 EVFHKAQTEYTG

-628 AIDSVVELLDDSGQ
+628 AIDSVVTLLDDSGQ
-642 LSEDYVERFE
+642 LSENYVEKFE
-652 TIKNGLSGIFA
+652 TIKNGLSVIFA

-682 YLDQYSMNLNKTTN
+682 YLEQYSMNLTKTTD
-696 ALAGTIERQSEI
+696 ALAGTIERQSDI
-708 AELFVDALDKH
+708 AELFVEALDKH
-719 RRK
+719 TKK

>member
-1 MVIIGSFFLY
+1 MIVSLIWIILTVIAAVALYFLEGVTAGSLIIIISFFVY
-11 AMWNIWLMYCT
+11 AMWNIWVMYST
-22 YIVVNKA
+22 YRIVNTA
-29 SKEEDITD
+29 SNDDNIVES
-37 GIKTS
+37 IKTS
-42 SLSGFWEEYEKT
+42 RLSNLWDEYEKT
-54 LVFDIDGQKKTNIP
+54 MVYDIGGQKKTNIP
-68 SSEIFS
+68 SSEVFS
-74 IHKIARARK
+74 IQKITRNSK

-90 ASSGTLVGL
+90 AASGTLVGL

-108 TLGIHHFDTA
+108 TLGIHNFDTA
-118 NVQNIQNSIQSLLE
+118 NVQNIQSSIQSLLD

-141 LLGMGLSIVY
+141 LLGMGLSIIY
-151 TLFEKRCR
+151 TLVEKRCR
-159 NLFVSS
+159 NLLLSS
-165 QIDLSERLDSL
+165 QTDISDRLDRK
-176 FYVDDQQLLLNLLKP
+176 FYVDDQQLLLNLLQP
-191 QLSFVNDSGEM
+191 QLSFVNDSGEN
-202 IPISI
+202 IPISLAI
-207 AVRDILKESE
+207 RDILKESE

-254 ENVDNTTKAIVEHID
+254 ENIDTSTKNLIEHVDQ
-269 LMADAVTTPATD
+269 MADAVTTPATD

-302 TIISS
+302 SNISS
-307 SASHELEQLVASL
+307 SASHELEQLVVSL
-320 SEATTSMGM
+320 SEATNSMGM

-356 NTSANSNA
+356 NTSANTNA

-383 AMSEVKEIMTSL
+383 AMTEVKEIMTSL
-395 TQTSEKSGQDMMT
+395 TQTSEKSGQEMIT
-408 KLASASE
+408 KLAAASE
-415 QMATFLNGIM
+415 QMSTFLNGVM
-425 AEVSQ
+425 ANVSE
-430 SVQSSLKSITDDIS
+430 SVQSSMKSITDDIS
-444 DKQTDLMALQES
+444 NKQTDLMALQES
-456 TMSETGKLLAQA
+456 TMSETEKLL
-468 TGAIGNAMVEMK
+468 N
-480 ETMSSMSKTSEQSGQ
+480 
-495 EMVAKLASAS
+495 
-505 EQMGT
+505 
-510 FLNGAM
+510 
-516 SEVSESVQAS
+516 
-526 MKSITDDISDKQAG
+526 
-540 LMALQESM
+540 
-548 TSETKKLLVQFNTGL
+548 QFNIGL

-575 TMNIFQQ
+575 TMNTFQQ

-589 STAHLQIIT
+589 STAHLQSIT

-605 EVFHKAQNEYTS
+605 EVFHKAQTEYTG

-628 AIDSVVELLDDSGQ
+628 AIDSVVTLLDDSGQ
-642 LSEDYVERFE
+642 LSENYVEKFE
-652 TIKNGLSGIFA
+652 TIKNGLSVIFA

-682 YLDQYSMNLNKTTN
+682 YLEQYSMNLTKTTD
-696 ALAGTIERQSEI
+696 ALAGTIERQSDI
-708 AELFVDALDKH
+708 AELFVEALDKH
-719 RRK
+719 TKK

>member
-1 MVIIGSFFLY
+1 MVLSTLWIILTIIAAVAVFFLDGVTTGSLVIIGSFFLY
-11 AMWNIWLMYCT
+11 AMWNIWVMYST
-22 YIVVNKA
+22 YRIV
-29 SKEEDITD
+29 D
-37 GIKTS
+37 KTS
-42 SLSGFWEEYEKT
+42 KDENIIDAIQTTKLLGLWEEYEKT
-54 LVFDIDGQKKTNIP
+54 LAYDIDGQKKTNIP

-74 IHKIARARK
+74 IHKIARNSK
-83 LNLRIVD
+83 LNLRIVE
-90 ASSGTLVGL
+90 AASGTLVGL

-108 TLGIHHFDTA
+108 TLGIRDFDTA
-118 NVQNIQNSIQSLLE
+118 NVQNIQISIQSLLD

-159 NLFVSS
+159 NLLLNS
-165 QIDLSERLDSL
+165 QIDLSERLDRE
-176 FYVDDQQLLLNLLKP
+176 FYVDDQLLLLNLLKP
-191 QLSFVNDSGEM
+191 QLSFVNDSGDM
-202 IPISI
+202 IPISL

-254 ENVDNTTKAIVEHID
+254 ENIDTSTKNLIEHID
-269 LMADAVTTPATD
+269 QMADAVTTPATD

-302 TIISS
+302 SNISS
-307 SASHELEQLVASL
+307 SASHELEQLVVSL
-320 SEATTSMGM
+320 SEATNSMGM
-329 FPKNMENVTSILQ
+329 FPKSMENVTSILQ

-356 NTSANSNA
+356 STSANTNA

-375 FATGAISN
+375 FATGAIGN
-383 AMSEVKEIMTSL
+383 AMTEVKEIMTSL
-395 TQTSEKSGQDMMT
+395 TQTSEKSGQEMIT
-408 KLASASE
+408 KLAAASE
-415 QMATFLNGIM
+415 NMGTFLNGIM
-425 AEVSQ
+425 ANVSE
-430 SVQSSLKSITDDIS
+430 SVQSSMKSITDDIS
-444 DKQTDLMALQES
+444 NKQTDLMALQES
-456 TMSETGKLLAQA
+456 TMSETEKLLA
-468 TGAIGNAMVEMK
+468 
-480 ETMSSMSKTSEQSGQ
+480 
-495 EMVAKLASAS
+495 
-505 EQMGT
+505 
-510 FLNGAM
+510 
-516 SEVSESVQAS
+516 
-526 MKSITDDISDKQAG
+526 
-540 LMALQESM
+540 
-548 TSETKKLLVQFNTGL
+548 QFNTGL

-575 TMNIFQQ
+575 TMNTFQQ

-589 STAHLQIIT
+589 STAHLQSIT

-605 EVFHKAQNEYTS
+605 EVFRKTQNEYTG

-628 AIDSVVELLDDSGQ
+628 AIDSVVTLLDDSGQ
-642 LSEDYVERFE
+642 LSEDYVEKFE
-652 TIKNGLSGIFA
+652 TIKSGLAGIFA

-676 QASTQK
+676 QASTQR
-682 YLDQYSMNLNKTTN
+682 YLEQYSMNLNKTTD

-708 AELFVDALDKH
+708 AELFVDALDKQ